1 MTGRRRTVEN
11 DNEEDVTVEEDDI
24 SEINCLI

>member
-11 DNEEDVTVEEDDI
+11 DNEEDVPVEEDDI
-24 SEINCLI
+24 SETNCLI